1 MIKAVSLDCG
11 FELIE
16 VNPSQRRSGHVI
28 LDTLG
33 EATQSH
39 GVPRSLEPSSPRA
52 FAPCTFC
59 TFPPCAP
66 SQAESD
72 LLSLVKALAS

>member
-39 GVPRSLEPSSPRA
+39 GAPRSLEPSSPRA
-52 FAPCTFC
+52 LEPSSPC
-59 TFPPCAP
+59 P
-66 SQAESD
+66 
-72 LLSLVKALAS
+72 LHL